1 MAGFEGGEQSKE
13 EPEMPFAAIRDQWE
27 VQFSRFVCYPSTT
40 STSNDTDTDTNTNTN
55 LRPLLL
61 NARNRPP
68 RGTWISSSSTAVLQ
82 LLHHCSASD
91 LILAVRFRDKILEE
105 HYLSKLHFSWPQMC
119 CISGFPARGTRT
131 IFGSYRDSA
140 DEARHCFSWQIQKFA
155 LRFSTSCEID
165 SFVSILKEMSK
176 DARDIQPISWDFGS
190 QISSELL
197 CSNTNRPSDSL
208 SEELSNSTVLQ
219 PYTPEMPSSLKDTA
233 EKYSS
238 SQENVHVDHLES
250 IFAALPPSFTSMVSN
265 CSDVKQGPTATP
277 PSATKDN
284 DLKSQIM
291 KCMEDSSFQDML
303 NRVEKIVGEIGG
315 DLAL

>member
-13 EPEMPFAAIRDQWE
+13 KAEMPFAAIRDQWE

-40 STSNDTDTDTNTNTN
+40 STSNDTDTDTNTN

-140 DEARHCFSWQIQKFA
+140 DEIQKFA

-176 DARDIQPISWDFGS
+176 DARDIQPISCDFGS

-219 PYTPEMPSSLKDTA
+219 PYTPEMPLSLKDTA